1 MKDLRSRNPVGGQAV
16 HPLPREAILLATPT
30 QRAQPDALH
39 IIVECSQRSAI
50 GWHCMVAEETSDHL
64 LDPSPL
70 LGDLTMLSPS
80 QLLLDL
86 PERRPHAI
94 APCDPLH
101 EELPTAVAFT
111 DEGKAEEVEGLRLA
125 EPTLRR
131 RSAAKRPNSIR
142 RVLSGLSD
150 SENSSNRLRISSQN
164 RRASASCSK
173 PTTMSSA
180 YRMRI
185 MSPVASCRRQRAA
198 QRSNT

>member
-16 HPLPREAILLATPT
+16 HPLPRKAILLATPT

-50 GWHCMVAEETSDHL
+50 GWHCMVGEEASDHL

-70 LGDLTMLSPS
+70 LGDWAMHSPS
-80 QLLLDL
+80 RLLLDL

-125 EPTLRR
+125 EPTL
-131 RSAAKRPNSIR
+131 
-142 RVLSGLSD
+142 
-150 SENSSNRLRISSQN
+150 
-164 RRASASCSK
+164 SASFRCK
-173 PTTMSSA
+173 A
-180 YRMRI
+180 AEFDQAGLVRI
-185 MSPVASCRRQRAA
+185 E
-198 QRSNT
+198 